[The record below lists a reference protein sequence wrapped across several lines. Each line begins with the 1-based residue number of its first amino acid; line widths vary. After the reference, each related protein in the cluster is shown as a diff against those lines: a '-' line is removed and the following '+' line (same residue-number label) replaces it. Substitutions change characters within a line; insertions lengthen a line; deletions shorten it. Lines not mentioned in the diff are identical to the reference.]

1 MAAEVTIGQSIEVT
15 ALAGGDEWRI
25 VKFTHGTT
33 PTETV
38 QGKPIIANSAVTLDL
53 GDIAAGS
60 GYLLYLEALVGDVY
74 VLLGAVTGTPLSTTA
89 HLYIKEGEGYILP
102 INPNS
107 TAMPGVQLIS
117 DSATGQVKY
126 LLVGS

>member
-1 MAAEVTIGQSIEVT
+1 MAQVDISQTIEVLE
-15 ALAGGDEWRI
+15 LAGGDEWRI
-25 VKFTHGTT
+25 VKFTSNTT

-60 GYLLYLEALVGDVY
+60 GYLLYLEALVGNVY
-74 VLLGAVTGTPLSTTA
+74 VLLGATSGTPTSTTA
-89 HLYIKEGEGYILP
+89 ELYIPEGEGYVIP

-107 TAMPGVQLIS
+107 TAIPGVRLIS

-126 LLVGS
+126 ILVGS